1 MHLKMKSQFYFFLPP
16 FLVFGPASPAT
27 LPPACSFFFSFP
39 HRLFCYLGRP
49 MPKPKR
55 GAAVAF
61 PICGWHAGPASQRHR
76 LPLVA
81 DPDSSST
88 FLPAD
93 AEYRDRT
100 LRVCMYPTPRA
111 LLSAPI
117 NTAAPPLLFS
127 SATRASE
134 PRNPS
139 ELFRRSCR
147 VNSLSPKHYLRE
159 VVEPFIYRFYAL
171 LLLIWPHRDPAVHH
185 HLQERVDRRR
195 PFVPAFDILLGEFP
209 LSYAFVWYWSL
220 GELCPKTLKPRTL
233 ASFSLPSMVAAAP
246 ESCFQPVTS
255 ALPPRFNWNRPV
267 QIRRP

>member
-100 LRVCMYPTPRA
+100 LRVCVYPMPRA

-117 NTAAPPLLFS
+117 NTAAPPFP
-127 SATRASE
+127 SE
-134 PRNPS
+134 PPGQFVVTEAS
-139 ELFRRSCR
+139 SSRSCGTFH
-147 VNSLSPKHYLRE
+147 LSILCSVIAHLTSP
-159 VVEPFIYRFYAL
+159 
-171 LLLIWPHRDPAVHH
+171 WPCSSSPSARMSRTPLAV
-185 HLQERVDRRR
+185 R
-195 PFVPAFDILLGEFP
+195 PCLWYSSWWVPL
-209 LSYAFVWYWSL
+209 V
-220 GELCPKTLKPRTL
+220 LCFRL
-233 ASFSLPSMVAAAP
+233 V
-246 ESCFQPVTS
+246 PV
-255 ALPPRFNWNRPV
+255 PWRIVP
-267 QIRRP
+267 